1 MRIKQLAPGVLAGV
15 LIFGGVACSEEND
28 TSETEDLSPELDG
41 GEGEEGVVEGEEEEE
56 GIIGGE
62 EEEEGVVDG
71 EEEEG

>member
-1 MRIKQLAPGVLAGV
+1 MRIKKLAPGVLAGA

-41 GEGEEGVVEGEEEEE
+41 GEGEEGIVEGEDEEEM
-56 GIIGGE
+56 GGE
-62 EEEEGVVDG
+62 EEEGTIDR